1 MDQKWVSKE
10 TKAITKDYTIGGQL
24 GQPGQFGVA
33 KSCVRKSDGKKFAV
47 KVIDKSK
54 FIGTEHED
62 EMFSD
67 MRAEVEVMRTLEHEN
82 IIKLYEVY
90 ENKFELYLVQELCT
104 GGELFDRI
112 TELGTY
118 SEADAAGVLLQIFKG
133 VSHMHAKGIAHCDLK
148 PDNFLFHE
156 SGKLKII
163 DFGMSK
169 RVPRGYRTSLS
180 ALCGTPYYTAPE
192 VLRGQYH
199 MAADC
204 WSVGVV
210 MFVMLFGYPPFYAD
224 PQRYGTRENEMIYK
238 KIKKGFNPKV
248 MKGYGR
254 HFPADIEASDLA
266 RNLIKMLLK
275 KKVASRL
282 TAVEALDHKWFT
294 NASKEQIS
302 AQVTA
307 SLTSFTGVSR
317 FKVTVLNAFKNIAI
331 TKGKRE
337 VLRQTFDKMDEDKNG
352 QISLR
357 EFEKFMVETGTM
369 TKDVAE
375 TVFINADVN
384 KDHEMSFNELLLTVA
399 DHQLRNV
406 NERMHKMFL
415 SIDDNGDGFLSPEEI
430 KNYFA
435 ENSKQDSY
443 LKDLGFVSQL
453 DDIVKEADTNGD
465 GKISFNEFVRVMN
478 PEAFDTVEEEDD
490 TKEDD
495 EAGNAAMSSMLNL
508 KPFGDG
514 ATAEDE
520 KTA

>member
-1 MDQKWVSKE
+1 MAEKWVSKE
-10 TKAITKDYTIGGQL
+10 TQAITKDYTIGDQL

-33 KSCVRKSDGKKFAV
+33 KSCVRKSDGQKFAV
-47 KVIDKSK
+47 KIIDKSK
-54 FIGTEHED
+54 FIGTEHEG

-104 GGELFDRI
+104 GGELFDKI

-118 SEADAAGVLLQIFKG
+118 SEADAAGVLVQIFRG
-133 VSHMHAKGIAHCDLK
+133 VSHMHSKGIAHCDLK

-192 VLRGQYH
+192 VIKGQYH
-199 MAADC
+199 RAADC

-224 PQRYGTRENEMIYK
+224 PQKYGKRENEMIYK

-248 MKGYGR
+248 LKGYGR
-254 HFPADIEASDLA
+254 HFPADIEASALA
-266 RNLIKMLLK
+266 RDLIKMLLK
-275 KKVASRL
+275 KNVASRL
-282 TAVEALDHKWFT
+282 TAFEALDHKWFT
-294 NASKEQIS
+294 NASKEKIS

-307 SLTSFTGVSR
+307 SLASFTGVSR

-337 VLRQTFDKMDEDKNG
+337 VLRETFDKMDLDKNG

-369 TKDVAE
+369 TKEVAA
-375 TVFINADVN
+375 TVFNNADVN

-430 KNYFA
+430 KNYFS

-478 PEAFDTVEEEDD
+478 PEAFDTVEDEDD
-490 TKEDD
+490 HKEDD
-495 EAGNAAMSSMLNL
+495 EMNAAMASTRNL
-508 KPFGDG
+508 KPFCDKVMGQ
-514 ATAEDE
+514 DE

>member
-1 MDQKWVSKE
+1 MEQKWVSKE
-10 TKAITKDYTIGGQL
+10 TDEITKDYTIGDQL

-33 KSCVRKSDGKKFAV
+33 KSCVKKSDGKKFAV
-47 KVIDKSK
+47 KIIDKSK
-54 FIGTEHED
+54 FIGTEHEE
-62 EMFSD
+62 EMFTD
-67 MRAEVEVMRTLEHEN
+67 MRAEVEVMRSLEHEN
-82 IIKLYEVY
+82 IIKLYNVY
-90 ENKFELYLVQELCT
+90 ETKFELYLVQELCT
-104 GGELFDRI
+104 GGELFDKI

-118 SEADAAGVLLQIFKG
+118 SEADAAGVLMQIFKG

-192 VLRGQYH
+192 VIKGEYH
-199 MAADC
+199 RAADC
-204 WSVGVV
+204 WSIGVV

-224 PQRYGTRENEMIYK
+224 PQKYGKRENEMIYK
-238 KIKKGFNPKV
+238 KIKKGFIPQVKQ
-248 MKGYGR
+248 GYGR
-254 HFPADIEASDLA
+254 HFPADIAASELA
-266 RNLIKMLLK
+266 RNLIKMLLR

-282 TAVEALDHKWFT
+282 TAVEALDHKWFQ
-294 NASKEQIS
+294 NASKDKIS
-302 AQVTA
+302 AQVKA
-307 SLTSFTGVSR
+307 SLASFRGVSR

-337 VLRQTFDKMDEDKNG
+337 VLKDTFDKMDLDKNG
-352 QISLR
+352 QISLG
-357 EFEKFMVETGTM
+357 EFEKFMVESGTM
-369 TKDVAE
+369 TKEVAE
-375 TVFINADVN
+375 EVFKNADVN

-415 SIDDNGDGFLSPEEI
+415 SIDINGDGFLSPEEI
-430 KNYFA
+430 QNYFS
-435 ENSKQDSY
+435 ENSQQDSY
-443 LKDLGFVSQL
+443 LKDLGYVSQL
-453 DDIVKEADTNGD
+453 DDIIKEADRNGD

-478 PEAFDTVEEEDD
+478 PEAFDAVDNEEDN
-490 TKEDD
+490 KEDD
-495 EAGNAAMSSMLNL
+495 EMVNASMLHL
-508 KPFGDG
+508 KPF
-514 ATAEDE
+514 AANKAEDE